1 MARGRQIVQ
10 DMGNVAD
17 DQDNAGGQRQQEPS
31 RRQVQQAANYRP
43 LAADGNPLP
52 DRDQTNDMA

>member
-10 DMGNVAD
+10 EMGSVAE
-17 DQDNAGGQRQQEPS
+17 DQDNSGGQRQQEPS
-31 RRQVQQAANYRP
+31 RRQVQQAAGYGR
-43 LAADGNPLP
+43 LAADGNPLL